1 MRNGTPG
8 FQAERLVEAR
18 DSRGLTQVAL
28 ADLIN
33 RASSSISRWEAG
45 NQSPE
50 PEALEILARALNLPI
65 TFFLRPTPQH
75 GDNPMFFRSMAST
88 TQALRRRT
96 CGRLHWAE
104 DIALALQEWLDLPA
118 VDVPQLA
125 VSDYREISEP
135 DIERVAS
142 ECRQRWNLGTGPIA
156 DVLLVM
162 ENAGVCV
169 VKEEVGSASMDG
181 LSHWSDIDQR
191 PYVLIAADK
200 DTCARSRLDAAHELG
215 HLVLHRRMK
224 EKTLADAA
232 AFKEVE
238 RQAFLFAGAFL
249 LPAESFAAEIWS
261 PSLNGL
267 LPLKE
272 RWKVSIGAMV
282 KRCRNLGMINDEYEQ
297 RLWKH
302 YSSRGWR
309 KAEPLDDTIPV
320 ETPRLLGR
328 SVRLLIDEHIRTRE
342 QLLDDLRLPAS
353 DVESLCGLPRGFM
366 SSRGADLVTLP
377 RLKDREPAPEPSTTD
392 TSATLIPFRGA
403 RTLTSGAP

>member
-8 FQAERLVEAR
+8 FQSERLVEAR

-33 RASSSISRWEAG
+33 RTSSSISRWEAG

-65 TFFLRPTPQH
+65 TFFLRPQPPY

-104 DIALALQEWLDLPA
+104 EISLALQEWLDLPS
-118 VDVPQLA
+118 VSVPRLDA
-125 VSDYREISEP
+125 ADYREIGEA
-135 DIERVAS
+135 DIEGIAA
-142 ECRQRWNLGTGPIA
+142 ECRSLWNLGTGPIA

-162 ENAGVCV
+162 ENAGICV
-169 VKEEVGSASMDG
+169 VKEEVGSVAMDG
-181 LSHWSDIDQR
+181 LSHWSNADHR

-215 HLVLHRRMK
+215 HLVLHARIR

-249 LPAESFAAEIWS
+249 LPGESFAAEVWS
-261 PSLNGL
+261 PTLNGF

-272 RWKVSIGAMV
+272 RWKVSLGAMI
-282 KRCRNLGMINDEYEQ
+282 KRCRTLGMINDEYEQ

-302 YSSRGWR
+302 YSARGWR
-309 KAEPLDDTIPV
+309 RAEPLDDTIPV
-320 ETPRLLGR
+320 ESPRLLSR
-328 SVRLLIDEHIRTRE
+328 SVRLLIDENVRTRE
-342 QLLDDLRLPAS
+342 QLLDDFRLPAS
-353 DVESLCGLPRGFM
+353 DVESLCGLPRGYM
-366 SSRGADLVTLP
+366 TAAEAAVVTLP
-377 RLKDREPAPEPSTTD
+377 RLRTRVEPEASPSE
-392 TSATLIPFRGA
+392 RGSVV
-403 RTLTSGAP
+403 RFPIGGQG